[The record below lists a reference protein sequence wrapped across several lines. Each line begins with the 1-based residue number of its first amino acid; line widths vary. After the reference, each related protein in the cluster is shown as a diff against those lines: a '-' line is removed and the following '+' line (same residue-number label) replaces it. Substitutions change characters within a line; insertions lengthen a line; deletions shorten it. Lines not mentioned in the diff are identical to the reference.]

1 MGTLKRIF
9 LFAITNILVVVTI
22 SIICSVLGFDRQ
34 LRPGDYNN
42 LIGFCLVWGM
52 AGSFIS
58 LMISRIMAKWTLG
71 VKVIDPRN
79 PGQYAALIQMMD
91 RISRTANLPNT
102 PEIGIY
108 ESPEINAF
116 ATGPTKSRSLVAFST
131 GLLQQMGPEEIEGVA
146 AHEVGHIA
154 NGDMITMTLI
164 QGVINAFVM
173 FISRIIAMALTMR
186 GNKDEESGPSMS
198 TYILV
203 PVLELVFGL
212 LGMIVVSWFSRKR
225 EFRADAASASYSGRN
240 KMIKAL
246 KALEAVHENPVLAP
260 QAGNSAVACLK
271 ISGRTGFLSLFS
283 THPPLSERIA
293 ALENYK
299 Q

>member
-1 MGTLKRIF
+1 MGTFKRFF
-9 LFAITNILVVVTI
+9 LFALTNILVVVTI

-42 LIGFCLVWGM
+42 LIGFCLLWGM
-52 AGSFIS
+52 TGSIIS
-58 LMISRIMAKWTLG
+58 LMISRIMDKWTQG
-71 VKVIDPRN
+71 VKVIDPKN
-79 PGQYAALIQMMD
+79 PGQYASLLQMVE
-91 RISRTANLPNT
+91 RISRAANLPNT
-102 PEIGIY
+102 PEVGVY

-116 ATGPTKSRSLVAFST
+116 ATGPTKSRSLVAFSS
-131 GLLQQMGPEEIEGVA
+131 GLLQRMGPEEIEGVA

-186 GNKDEESGPSMS
+186 GEKNEDSRPSMS

-203 PVLELVFGL
+203 PVLEIAFGM

-246 KALEAVHENPVLAP
+246 KALQVAHENPVLAP
-260 QAGNSAVACLK
+260 QAGSASVACLK
-271 ISGRTGFLSLFS
+271 ISGRNGFLSLFS
-283 THPPLSERIA
+283 THPPLEERIA
-293 ALENYK
+293 ALESLR
-299 Q
+299 

>member
-1 MGTLKRIF
+1 MGTMKRIF
-9 LFAITNILVVVTI
+9 LFVLTNILVVVTI

-52 AGSFIS
+52 AGSIIS
-58 LMISRIMAKWTLG
+58 LMISRIMAKWTMG

-79 PGQYAALIQMMD
+79 PGQYASLIQMVE
-91 RISRTANLPNT
+91 RISRAANLPNT
-102 PEIGIY
+102 PEVGVY

-131 GLLQQMGPEEIEGVA
+131 GLLQRMGPEEIEGVA

-203 PVLELVFGL
+203 PVLEIAFGM

-246 KALEAVHENPVLAP
+246 KALQVAHENPNLAP
-260 QAGNSAVACLK
+260 EGGHPAVACLK
-271 ISGRTGFLSLFS
+271 ISGRNGIMSLFS
-283 THPPLSERIA
+283 THPPLEERIA
-293 ALENYK
+293 ALESLR
-299 Q
+299 